1 MRQVCYSDIIKRK
14 TAVSSMPDKVLE
26 ANCKLY
32 NSRAKRSYNPDE
44 VIKFMEEC
52 SKSSD
57 TATNYFSDIV
67 FMVENVVDPRIASIF
82 ESKILPMTKEYQLP
96 KINGIDESTM
106 ERMNDQIFVNKVCDR
121 ILGNHA
127 SICKRGLSNYANESV
142 DLIVN
147 KCCDFVS
154 ENTLPLHGKVC
165 IALEESKYFLE
176 SNNREF
182 DSNRL
187 SSIVLD
193 YFSIKEQ
200 FLGEEDKITK
210 SIASHSYVSEAV
222 DDVTGSPTSAIE
234 IFKLSPEKN
243 ADLLHTTMEDI
254 LKVDNYNLKSSVSA
268 FFDLLKEILIASND
282 EDLCSSIYQDIIP
295 SMYEHIFKDRID
307 DPELKMIASN
317 IKSLIGVEIEIANM
331 YSKRYN
337 DISVSNHMVHYMQVM
352 EELFAKFTDMED
364 LSYTEY
370 NIECMSTSIEESDVL
385 ISLDEFKIF
394 KFQNLITMSRNI
406 DNYFKEKLS
415 GTRHKAAKA
424 MKKLKSKIFGEST
437 VYDAVLEDGSVDFI
451 VCTVEAEVNSDSQ
464 DEISSYCKA
473 VNESTL
479 YDTEYSCYYTTN
491 EGSFDIHIKE
501 NCMVSL
507 TESELKELQE
517 HVTIEDKYN
526 IERVLELS
534 NISSS
539 FTEENII
546 DFFSEGNYSPVLFRS
561 FVEACS
567 LANIDKET
575 LKNIRESILNRKRNE
590 FDYIDFYHGT
600 ASVVQLY
607 EMSYSPLEIQM
618 EAINLISSIVEAK
631 DEDED
636 DEEKKPSLKERL
648 QVKKDIKNNEK
659 AEKKEKDKETLK
671 KSSGNEDALKDPDEA
686 TRKEKKDAKK
696 DIKTNEKIEK
706 KEAKEKSSEKE
717 VESFS
722 AKLNNIQLYIQGLK
736 KKMKDMSAKEQE
748 LSRRA
753 DSTFNNFAKACK
765 NALISDRREAIIKGS
780 VIPSFSKCVKIGVS
794 MAGLYFV
801 NPLAAVVT
809 ALGGLAM
816 SKNLTKKERALLL
829 DELEVELE
837 MIDKEIQNADNKN
850 QLKKER
856 ALMMQKKNLQR
867 QYQRIKYNIRIGKD
881 LVPSSSMG
889 IKDTN

>member
-1 MRQVCYSDIIKRK
+1 MRQVRYSDIIKRK
-14 TAVSSMPDKVLE
+14 TAVSSTMDTVLE

-32 NSRAKRSYNPDE
+32 NSRAKKSFNPDD

-52 SKSSD
+52 SKSSI
-57 TATNYFSDIV
+57 TSTMYLSDIT
-67 FMVENVVDPRIASIF
+67 FMVENVSDPRVLPLF
-82 ESKILPMTKEYQLP
+82 ESEILPKVKTYQLP
-96 KINGIDESTM
+96 KSIINISEEAVNRIDE
-106 ERMNDQIFVNKVCDR
+106 QLLVNKVCDR
-121 ILGNHA
+121 ILENHETLNKKGI
-127 SICKRGLSNYANESV
+127 SKYANENT
-142 DLIVN
+142 DLIIN
-147 KCCDFVS
+147 KCCDFVA
-154 ENTLPLHGKVC
+154 ENSLPLHGKVC
-165 IALEESKYFLE
+165 VALEEAKYILE
-176 SNNREF
+176 SNNREY
-182 DSNRL
+182 DSFRL
-187 SSIVLD
+187 ASIVFD

-200 FLGEEDKITK
+200 FLGEEDKISK
-210 SIASHSYVSEAV
+210 SIKNNSYISEAV
-222 DDVTGSPTSAIE
+222 DDVSGSPMAAIE

-243 ADLLHTTMEDI
+243 VDLLQTTMEDI
-254 LKVDNYNLKSSVSA
+254 LKVDNYNLKGNISA

-295 SMYEHIFKDRID
+295 SMYECIFKDRID
-307 DPELKMIASN
+307 DPELKMIAAN

-331 YSKRYN
+331 YSSRYN
-337 DISVSNHMVHYMQVM
+337 DITVSNHMLHYMKAM
-352 EELFAKFTDMED
+352 EELFGKFTDIED
-364 LSYTEY
+364 MAYTEY
-370 NIECMSTSIEESDVL
+370 NIECMNTSIEESDVL

-394 KFQNLITMSRNI
+394 KFQNLLTMSRNI

-415 GTRHKAAKA
+415 GVRHKASKTI
-424 MKKLKSKIFGEST
+424 KKLKSKIFGEST

-451 VCTVEAEVNSDSQ
+451 VCTVKAEINSESQ
-464 DEISSYCKA
+464 NEISAYCKA
-473 VNESTL
+473 VNESML
-479 YDTEYSCYYTTN
+479 YDTEYNCYYTTN

-507 TESELKELQE
+507 IESELKELNE
-517 HVTIEDKYN
+517 YVTLEDKYN
-526 IERVLELS
+526 IEKILELS
-534 NISSS
+534 NYDSY
-539 FTEENII
+539 FDEEAII
-546 DFFSEGNYSPVLFRS
+546 DFFTENQKPVLFRS
-561 FVEACS
+561 FIEACS
-567 LANIDKET
+567 LANIDKDIV
-575 LKNIRESILNRKRNE
+575 KNIHESVFDRKTDE
-590 FDYIDFYHGT
+590 DDHITFYHGT

-607 EMSYSPLEIQM
+607 EIAHSPLEIQM
-618 EAINLISSIVEAK
+618 EAMELISSIVEAK

-636 DEEKKPSLKERL
+636 DEERKPSLKEKL
-648 QVKKDIKNNEK
+648 QVKKDIKENEK
-659 AEKKEKDKETLK
+659 AEKKEKDKEIVK
-671 KSSGNEDALKDPDEA
+671 KASGNEDALKDPDKA
-686 TRKEKKDAKK
+686 TSKEKKEAKK
-696 DIKTNEKIEK
+696 DIKVNAKLEK
-706 KEAKEKSSEKE
+706 KESKEEASKKE

-722 AKLNNIQLYIQGLK
+722 VKLNNIQLYIQGLR

-748 LSRRA
+748 ISKRA
-753 DSTFNNFAKACK
+753 DSSFNNFAKACK

-780 VIPSFSKCVKIGVS
+780 VIPSFSKCVKIGIS

-816 SKNLTKKERALLL
+816 SKRLTKKERALLL